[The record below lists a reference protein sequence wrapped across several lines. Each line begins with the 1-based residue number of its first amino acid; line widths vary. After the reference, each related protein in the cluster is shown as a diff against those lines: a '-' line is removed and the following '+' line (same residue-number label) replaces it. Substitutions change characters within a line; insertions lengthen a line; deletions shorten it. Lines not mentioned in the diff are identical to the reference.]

1 MYRRA
6 RKEGLGLTVHA
17 GEDEGHNSVREVLEH
32 LEPER
37 IGHGVRAT
45 EDAQTLEMLRERGV
59 TLELCP
65 SSNLNTRVLKGVG
78 DMKRVFRQLNKSGVK
93 YTINTDGPE
102 MLLTNL
108 RNEID
113 FLLRNDILKKEDVL
127 RANRN
132 AFAASFIHPNA

>member
-1 MYRRA
+1 
-6 RKEGLGLTVHA
+6 
-17 GEDEGHNSVREVLEH
+17 
-32 LEPER
+32 
-37 IGHGVRAT
+37 
-45 EDAQTLEMLRERGV
+45 MLREKGV

-78 DMKRVFRQLNKSGVK
+78 DMKRVFRQLNDSRVK

-102 MLLTNL
+102 MLMTNL

-113 FLLRNDILKKEDVL
+113 FLLRNGILKKEDVL

-132 AFAASFIHPNA
+132 AFAASFIPSA

>member
-1 MYRRA
+1 
-6 RKEGLGLTVHA
+6 
-17 GEDEGHNSVREVLEH
+17 
-32 LEPER
+32 
-37 IGHGVRAT
+37 
-45 EDAQTLEMLRERGV
+45 
-59 TLELCP
+59 
-65 SSNLNTRVLKGVG
+65 
-78 DMKRVFRQLNKSGVK
+78 MKRVFRQLNESKVK

-113 FLLRNDILKKEDVL
+113 FLLRNGILKKEDVL